1 MKESRRATPSVQPCC
16 TRDGGWPPGAA
27 VQVEASNRPPLL
39 RLRGVVVSRWE
50 KAGRRSGQVWIAE
63 SNASEPLMKCRKGPL
78 DDVKTGAR
86 PLLRDKAG
94 SNLFTARSASG
105 IKAARTQSGL
115 LCGTWEP
122 VVLMRRENRKRQNR
136 EWESTEAA
144 HRGGVA
150 RNSEDGSVM
159 GPERRGHLNRHGSP
173 GQPGNRE
180 DPVGSGTGSAE
191 AGGAGWEEPDA

>member
-1 MKESRRATPSVQPCC
+1 MT
-16 TRDGGWPPGAA
+16 
-27 VQVEASNRPPLL
+27 
-39 RLRGVVVSRWE
+39 
-50 KAGRRSGQVWIAE
+50 
-63 SNASEPLMKCRKGPL
+63 CRKGPL
-78 DDVKTGAR
+78 DDVETGAR
-86 PLLRDKAG
+86 SLPRDKAG
-94 SNLFTARSASG
+94 GNLFTARSASG

-136 EWESTEAA
+136 EWQSTDAA
-144 HRGGVA
+144 HRGGVV
-150 RNSEDGSVM
+150 RISDEGSVM

-180 DPVGSGTGSAE
+180 DPVGSGTRSAE

>member
-1 MKESRRATPSVQPCC
+1 MT
-16 TRDGGWPPGAA
+16 
-27 VQVEASNRPPLL
+27 
-39 RLRGVVVSRWE
+39 
-50 KAGRRSGQVWIAE
+50 
-63 SNASEPLMKCRKGPL
+63 CRKGPL

-86 PLLRDKAG
+86 SLPRDKAG
-94 SNLFTARSASG
+94 GHLFTARSASG

-122 VVLMRRENRKRQNR
+122 VVLMKRENRKRQNR

-159 GPERRGHLNRHGSP
+159 GPERRGHLNRHGSA

-180 DPVGSGTGSAE
+180 DPAESGTEPAE
-191 AGGAGWEEPDA
+191 AGGAG